1 VLFKLPEYET
11 TARKVAYD
19 AINALSSAQSPLL
32 AEIPSE
38 EVAVIHDSRVSGATS
53 GQASYEPIKIRGDFE
68 WDIDKICAGDL
79 DEILCSLNHL
89 AEAQVQAVTAGFV
102 ERLNMVTA
110 ATGNEVDAKGGPLT
124 HELIVD
130 LLDKMEMDFD
140 DAGNPQI
147 MLLGT
152 GDAAKRFTSLP
163 PMTEEQERAYED
175 LLERKRREFQAR
187 RQRQL
192 SP

>member
-1 VLFKLPEYET
+1 MLFKLPEYET
-11 TARKVAYD
+11 TTRKVAYA

-38 EVAVIHDSRVSGATS
+38 EVSVIHDSRVSGAS
-53 GQASYEPIKIRGDFE
+53 GRASYQPIKIRGDIE

-79 DEILCSLNHL
+79 DEILCSLNRL

-110 ATGNEVDAKGGPLT
+110 ATGNEVDAEGGPLT
-124 HELIVD
+124 HELIVE
-130 LLDKMEMDFD
+130 LLGKMEMDFD
-140 DAGNPQI
+140 EAGNPQI
-147 MLLGT
+147 MLFGA
-152 GDAAKRFTSLP
+152 GDAAKRFASLP
-163 PMTEEQERAYED
+163 SMTEEQERAYED
-175 LLERKRREFQAR
+175 LLERKREEFKAR